1 MSLLQFPDST
11 AIGANDSPILMH
23 RHDESCRVV
32 LNLTPFGLGE
42 HGAAQLLRKAAP
54 NLSSLLLVTRVGP
67 CKAQL
72 PGRGWGVDWK
82 ESSSSSALLSDP
94 CQAAPPASLSG
105 QGLVVASVA
114 LSLSGLSHCPSSPF
128 STAARSWLLRMR
140 GMRACVRVG
149 FPNKQTAATCW
160 AARIV
165 RVNSLPLPAQEAR
178 KIASYYM
185 YMCT

>member
-72 PGRGWGVDWK
+72 PGRGWGVDWE

-105 QGLVVASVA
+105 LGLVVASVA
-114 LSLSGLSHCPSSPF
+114 LSLSGLSHCPSSPSALQRVPGCCECEECGHAF
-128 STAARSWLLRMR
+128 ESASPTSKLQRHVGR
-140 GMRACVRVG
+140 RAL
-149 FPNKQTAATCW
+149 F
-160 AARIV
+160 
-165 RVNSLPLPAQEAR
+165 E
-178 KIASYYM
+178 
-185 YMCT
+185 